1 MIYFINKLSV
11 SSKIGIC
18 MMSSVCSLGTMIYD
32 NKKINYNCESMI
44 IKNFKEQ
51 NKEPEKEIAKLIY
64 WLSLQ

>member
-1 MIYFINKLSV
+1 
-11 SSKIGIC
+11 